1 MSKPEIIAGLDMG
14 SSRVTCVIAERDEE
28 HNKIRVLAG
37 ASVPCKGL
45 KGGVV
50 VNIEETARAI
60 EHAMDAAES
69 KANEVVGEVYLGVR
83 GSHIQAFD
91 NKGGYNI
98 ARTDKEITSEDV
110 ANVIESAKTVPISN
124 DREILHVIPQGFS
137 LDRQR
142 GVPNPIGM
150 EGALL
155 EVGVHI
161 VTASTPVINN
171 LVKSVFKGG
180 FRVADTIYTLLAVGE
195 LVVSEEEKD
204 LGCLLIDVGGQNTSV
219 AVYSEGSI
227 HFSKELPLGGDHIT
241 RDIAYGLGTTM
252 NAAQE
257 IKEKYGAVFSNMVDE
272 TAAVSVT
279 RLDARSKREVKPRE
293 LLEYIQP
300 RAEEIFDKINQ
311 AVQTSSYSD
320 LPGGAI
326 LTGGGALLRGMPEAA
341 EDMLDLKQSRLGV
354 AAQELLQCPEEYLAQ
369 PFLGAVA
376 LVCYPHLRSWNTDV
390 SGPHRGGGSVQ
401 KTLWRWLKD
410 LF

>member
-1 MSKPEIIAGLDMG
+1 MGKSEIIAGLDMG

-45 KGGVV
+45 KNCVV
-50 VNIEETARAI
+50 VNIEETARAVNNV
-60 EHAMDAAES
+60 MDAAES

-98 ARTDKEITSEDV
+98 ARTDKEITADDV
-110 ANVIESAKTVPISN
+110 ASVIESAKTVPLSS

-161 VTASTPVINN
+161 VTASSSIISN
-171 LVKSVFKGG
+171 LMKSVSRAG
-180 FRVADTIYTLLAVGE
+180 FRVVAPIYTLLAVGE

-204 LGCLLIDVGGQNTSV
+204 LGCLLIDAGGQITSV
-219 AVYSEGSI
+219 GIYSEGSI
-227 HFSKELPLGGDHIT
+227 HFSKEIAIGGDYIT

-252 NAAQE
+252 MAAQE
-257 IKEKYGAVFSNMVDE
+257 IKEKYGAVFSNMLEEEKVISI
-272 TAAVSVT
+272 TK
-279 RLDARSKREVKPRE
+279 LDARTKKEVKPRE
-293 LLEYIQP
+293 LLDFIQP
-300 RAEEIFDKINQ
+300 RAEEIFEKISQ
-311 AVQTSSYSD
+311 SVQGSNYGD

-326 LTGGGALLRGMPEAA
+326 ITGGASLLKGMPEAA
-341 EDMLDLKQSRLGV
+341 EQLLDLSQARLGIP
-354 AAQELLQCPEEYLAQ
+354 AQEILQCPEEYMTQ
-369 PFLGAVA
+369 SYLGAVA
-376 LVCYPHLRSWNTDV
+376 LVCYPHLKSWNTDT
-390 SGPHRGGGSVQ
+390 SGPARGGSIE
-401 KTLWRWLKD
+401 KKLWRWFKD

>member
-1 MSKPEIIAGLDMG
+1 MGKSEIIAGLDMG
-14 SSRVTCVIAERDEE
+14 SSRVTCVIAEHDEE
-28 HNKIRVLAG
+28 HNKVRILAG
-37 ASVPCKGL
+37 ASAPCKGL

-60 EHAMDAAES
+60 ENAMDAAET

-98 ARTDKEITSEDV
+98 ARTDKEITAEDV
-110 ANVIESAKTVPISN
+110 ANVIESAKTVPLSS

-204 LGCLLIDVGGQNTSV
+204 LGCLLVDTGGQTTSL

-227 HFSKELPLGGDHIT
+227 HFSKEIPLGGDHVT

-252 NAAQE
+252 SAAQE
-257 IKEKYGAVFSNMVDE
+257 IKEKYGAVFSNMLDE
-272 TAAVSVT
+272 EKTISVT
-279 RLDARSKREVKPRE
+279 RLDARTKKEVKPRE
-293 LLEYIQP
+293 LLDFIQP
-300 RAEEIFDKINQ
+300 RAEEIFEKINQ
-311 AVQTSSYSD
+311 AVQSSNYAE

-326 LTGGGALLRGMPEAA
+326 LTGGGALLKGMPEAA
-341 EDMLDLKQSRLGV
+341 EQLLDLSQARLGV
-354 AAQELLQCPEEYLAQ
+354 AAQEILQCPEEYLTQ
-369 PFLGAVA
+369 PYLGAVA
-376 LVCYPHLRSWNTDV
+376 LVCYPHLKSWNTDV
-390 SGPHRGGGSVQ
+390 PGPSRAGSVE
-401 KTLWRWLKD
+401 KKVWRWFKD

>member
-1 MSKPEIIAGLDMG
+1 MGKSEIIAGLDMG

-28 HNKIRVLAG
+28 HNKIRILAG
-37 ASVPCKGL
+37 ASAPCKGL

-69 KANEVVGEVYLGVR
+69 KANEVVSEVYLGVR

-98 ARTDKEITSEDV
+98 ARTDKEITGEDV
-110 ANVIESAKTVPISN
+110 SNVIESAKTVPLSA

-171 LVKSVFKGG
+171 LVKSVLKGG

-204 LGCLLIDVGGQNTSV
+204 LGCLLIDSGGQTTSI
-219 AVYSEGSI
+219 AIYSEGSI
-227 HFSKELPLGGDHIT
+227 HFSKEIPLGGDNVT

-252 NAAQE
+252 PAAQE
-257 IKEKYGAVFSNMVDE
+257 IKEKYGAVFSNMIDE
-272 TAAVSVT
+272 SQTINVT
-279 RLDARSKREVKPRE
+279 RLDARTKKEVKPRD
-293 LLEYIQP
+293 LLDFVQP
-300 RAEEIFDKINQ
+300 RAEEIFEKINQ
-311 AVQTSSYSD
+311 SVQSSNYAD

-326 LTGGGALLRGMPEAA
+326 LTGGGALLKGMPEAA
-341 EDMLDLKQSRLGV
+341 EELLDLNQARLGV
-354 AAQELLQCPEEYLAQ
+354 AAQEILQCPEEYLTQ
-369 PFLGAVA
+369 PYLGAVA
-376 LVCYPHLRSWNTDV
+376 LVCYPHLKTWNTDV
-390 SGPHRGGGSVQ
+390 PGTTRTGSAE
-401 KTLWRWLKD
+401 KKLWRWFKD

>member
-1 MSKPEIIAGLDMG
+1 MGKSEIIAGLDMG
-14 SSRVTCVIAERDEE
+14 SARVTCVLAERDEE
-28 HNKIRVLAG
+28 HNKIRILAG

-110 ANVIESAKTVPISN
+110 SNVIESAKTVPLSA

-204 LGCLLIDVGGQNTSV
+204 LGCLLIDSGGQTTSI

-227 HFSKELPLGGDHIT
+227 HFSKEIPVGGDHIT

-252 NAAQE
+252 AAAQE
-257 IKEKYGAVFSNMVDE
+257 IKEKYGAVFSNMLDE
-272 TAAVSVT
+272 ERMISVT
-279 RLDARSKREVKPRE
+279 RLDARTKKEVKPRE
-293 LLEYIQP
+293 LLDFIQP
-300 RAEEIFDKINQ
+300 RAEEIFEKINQ
-311 AVQTSSYSD
+311 SVQSSNYAD

-326 LTGGGALLRGMPEAA
+326 LTGGAALLKGMPEAA
-341 EDMLDLKQSRLGV
+341 EQLLDLSQARLGV
-354 AAQELLQCPEEYLAQ
+354 AAQEILQCPEEYLTQ
-369 PFLGAVA
+369 PYLGAVA
-376 LVCYPHLRSWNTDV
+376 LVCYPHLKTWNTDV
-390 SGPHRGGGSVQ
+390 PGTSRAGSVE
-401 KTLWRWLKD
+401 KKLWRWFKD

>member
-1 MSKPEIIAGLDMG
+1 MGKSEIIAGLDMG

-28 HNKIRVLAG
+28 HNKIRILAG
-37 ASVPCKGL
+37 ASAPCKGL

-60 EHAMDAAES
+60 EHAMDAAEG

-98 ARTDKEITSEDV
+98 ARTDKEITGEDV
-110 ANVIESAKTVPISN
+110 SNVIESAKTVPLSS

-180 FRVADTIYTLLAVGE
+180 FRVADTIYTLLAIGE

-204 LGCLLIDVGGQNTSV
+204 LGCLLIDTGGQTTSI
-219 AVYSEGSI
+219 AIYSEGSI
-227 HFSKELPLGGDHIT
+227 HFSKEIPMGGDNVT

-252 NAAQE
+252 AAAQE
-257 IKEKYGAVFSNMVDE
+257 IKEKFGAVFSNMVEEDKMI
-272 TAAVSVT
+272 SVT
-279 RLDARSKREVKPRE
+279 RLDARTKREVKPRD
-293 LLEYIQP
+293 LLDFIQP
-300 RAEEIFDKINQ
+300 RAEEILEKINQ
-311 AVQTSSYSD
+311 AVQSSNYAE

-326 LTGGGALLRGMPEAA
+326 LTGGGALLKGMPEAA
-341 EDMLDLKQSRLGV
+341 EELLDLSQARLGI
-354 AAQELLQCPEEYLAQ
+354 AAQEILQCPEEYLTQ
-369 PFLGAVA
+369 PYLGAVA
-376 LVCYPHLRSWNTDV
+376 LVCYPHLKTWNTDV
-390 SGPHRGGGSVQ
+390 PGTTRAGSVE
-401 KTLWRWLKD
+401 KKFWRWFKD

>member
-1 MSKPEIIAGLDMG
+1 MAKSEIIAGLDMG

-37 ASVPCKGL
+37 AAVPCKGL

-69 KANEVVGEVYLGVR
+69 KAGEVVGEVYLGVR
-83 GSHIQAFD
+83 GAHIQAFD

-110 ANVIESAKTVPISN
+110 ASVIESAKTVPLSN

-150 EGALL
+150 EGSLL

-161 VTASTPVINN
+161 VTAQTPVINN
-171 LVKSVFKGG
+171 LMKSVSKAG

-195 LVVSEEEKD
+195 LVVSEEERE
-204 LGCLLIDVGGQNTSV
+204 LGCLLLDAGGQTTSL
-219 AVYSEGSI
+219 AIYSEGSI
-227 HFSKELPLGGDHIT
+227 HFSKELPLGGDNIT
-241 RDIAYGLGTTM
+241 RDIAYGLGTTLV
-252 NAAQE
+252 AAQD
-257 IKEKYGAVFSNMVDE
+257 IKEKYGAVFSNLVDGD
-272 TAAVSVT
+272 AVVSVT
-279 RLDARSKREVKPRE
+279 RLDARSKRDVKARE
-293 LLEYIQP
+293 LLDFIQP
-300 RAEEIFDKINQ
+300 RAEEIFEKINQ
-311 AVQTSSYSD
+311 AVQTSNYAD

-326 LTGGGALLRGMPEAA
+326 LTGGGSLLRGMPEAA
-341 EDMLDLKQSRLGV
+341 EQLLDLSQARLGV
-354 AAQELLQCPEEYLAQ
+354 AAQELLQCPEEYLEQ

-376 LVCYPHLRSWNTDV
+376 LVCYPHLKSWNADV
-390 SGPHRGGGSVQ
+390 PAPARGGSVE
-401 KTLWRWLKD
+401 KKLWRWVKD

>member
-1 MSKPEIIAGLDMG
+1 MGKSEIIAGLDMG
-14 SSRVTCVIAERDEE
+14 SSRVTCVIAEHDEE
-28 HNKIRVLAG
+28 HNKVRILAG
-37 ASVPCKGL
+37 ASAPCKGL

-60 EHAMDAAES
+60 EHAMDAAET

-98 ARTDKEITSEDV
+98 ARTDKEITAEDV
-110 ANVIESAKTVPISN
+110 ASVIESAKTVPLSS

-204 LGCLLIDVGGQNTSV
+204 LGCLLVDTGGQTTSL
-219 AVYSEGSI
+219 AVYSEGSM
-227 HFSKELPLGGDHIT
+227 HFSKEIPLGGDHVT

-252 NAAQE
+252 SAAQE
-257 IKEKYGAVFSNMVDE
+257 IKEKFGAVFSNMIDE
-272 TAAVSVT
+272 DRMISVT
-279 RLDARSKREVKPRE
+279 RLDARTKKEVKPRE
-293 LLEYIQP
+293 LLDFIQP
-300 RAEEIFDKINQ
+300 RAEEIFEKINQ
-311 AVQTSSYSD
+311 AVQSSNYAE

-326 LTGGGALLRGMPEAA
+326 LTGGGSLLKGMPEAA
-341 EDMLDLKQSRLGV
+341 EQLLDLSQARLGV
-354 AAQELLQCPEEYLAQ
+354 AVQEILQCPEEYLTQ
-369 PFLGAVA
+369 PYLGAVA
-376 LVCYPHLRSWNTDV
+376 LVCYPHLKSWNTDV
-390 SGPHRGGGSVQ
+390 PGPGRAGHVE
-401 KTLWRWLKD
+401 KKIWRWFKD

>member
-1 MSKPEIIAGLDMG
+1 MGKSEIIAGLDMG

-28 HNKIRVLAG
+28 HNKIRILAG
-37 ASVPCKGL
+37 ASAPCKGL

-98 ARTDKEITSEDV
+98 ARTDKEITGEDV
-110 ANVIESAKTVPISN
+110 SNVIESAKTVPLSS

-204 LGCLLIDVGGQNTSV
+204 LGCLLIDSGGQTTSI

-227 HFSKELPLGGDHIT
+227 HFSKEIPLGGDHVT

-252 NAAQE
+252 SAAQE

-272 TAAVSVT
+272 DHMISVT
-279 RLDARSKREVKPRE
+279 RLDARTKKEVKPRE
-293 LLEYIQP
+293 LLDFIQP
-300 RAEEIFDKINQ
+300 RAEEIFEKINQ
-311 AVQTSSYSD
+311 AVQTSNYAE

-341 EDMLDLKQSRLGV
+341 EQLLDLSQARLGV
-354 AAQELLQCPEEYLAQ
+354 AAQEILQCPEEYLTQ
-369 PFLGAVA
+369 PYLGALA
-376 LVCYPHLRSWNTDV
+376 LVCYPNLKTWNTDV
-390 SGPHRGGGSVQ
+390 PGTTRSGSVE
-401 KTLWRWLKD
+401 KKLWRWFKD

>member
-1 MSKPEIIAGLDMG
+1 MGKSEIIAGLDMG

-28 HNKIRVLAG
+28 HNKIRILAG
-37 ASVPCKGL
+37 ASAPCKGL

-98 ARTDKEITSEDV
+98 ARTDKEITGEDV
-110 ANVIESAKTVPISN
+110 SNVIESAKTVPLSS
-124 DREILHVIPQGFS
+124 DRELLHVIPQGFS

-204 LGCLLIDVGGQNTSV
+204 LGCLLIDSGGQTTSI

-227 HFSKELPLGGDHIT
+227 HFSKEIPLGGDHVT

-252 NAAQE
+252 SAAQE

-272 TAAVSVT
+272 DHMISVT
-279 RLDARSKREVKPRE
+279 RLDARTKKEVKPRE
-293 LLEYIQP
+293 LLDFIQP
-300 RAEEIFDKINQ
+300 RAEEIFEKINQ
-311 AVQTSSYSD
+311 AVQTSNYAE

-341 EDMLDLKQSRLGV
+341 EQLLDLSQARLGV
-354 AAQELLQCPEEYLAQ
+354 AAQEILQCPEEYLTQ
-369 PFLGAVA
+369 PYLGAVA
-376 LVCYPHLRSWNTDV
+376 LVCYPNLKTWNTDV
-390 SGPHRGGGSVQ
+390 PGTTRSGSVE
-401 KTLWRWLKD
+401 KKLWRWFKD

>member
-1 MSKPEIIAGLDMG
+1 MGKSEIIAGLDMG

-28 HNKIRVLAG
+28 HNKIRILAG
-37 ASVPCKGL
+37 ASAPCKGL

-98 ARTDKEITSEDV
+98 ARTDKEITGEDV
-110 ANVIESAKTVPISN
+110 SNVIESAKTVPLSS

-204 LGCLLIDVGGQNTSV
+204 LGCLLIDSGGQTTSI

-227 HFSKELPLGGDHIT
+227 HFSKEIPLGGDHVT

-252 NAAQE
+252 SAAQE

-272 TAAVSVT
+272 DHMISVT
-279 RLDARSKREVKPRE
+279 RLDARTKKEVKPRE
-293 LLEYIQP
+293 LLDFIQP
-300 RAEEIFDKINQ
+300 RAEEIFEKINQ
-311 AVQTSSYSD
+311 AVQTSNYAE

-341 EDMLDLKQSRLGV
+341 EQLLDLSQARLGV
-354 AAQELLQCPEEYLAQ
+354 AAQEILQCPEEYLTQ
-369 PFLGAVA
+369 PYLGAVA
-376 LVCYPHLRSWNTDV
+376 LVCYPNLKTWNTDV
-390 SGPHRGGGSVQ
+390 PGTTRSGSVE
-401 KTLWRWLKD
+401 KKLWRWFKD

>member
-1 MSKPEIIAGLDMG
+1 MGKSEIIAGLDMG

-37 ASVPCKGL
+37 ASAPCKGL

-60 EHAMDAAES
+60 EHVMDSAES

-110 ANVIESAKTVPISN
+110 SNVIENAKTVPLSS

-161 VTASTPVINN
+161 VTASSPIINN
-171 LVKSVFKGG
+171 LMKSVSKGG
-180 FRVADTIYTLLAVGE
+180 FRVVDTIYTLLAVGE

-204 LGCLLIDVGGQNTSV
+204 LGCLLIDSGGQTTSIGI
-219 AVYSEGSI
+219 YSEGSI
-227 HFSKELPLGGDHIT
+227 HFSREIAIGGDHIT

-252 NAAQE
+252 AAAQE
-257 IKEKYGAVFSNMVDE
+257 IKEKYGAVFSNMLEEDKLINI
-272 TAAVSVT
+272 TK
-279 RLDARSKREVKPRE
+279 LDARTKKEVKPRE
-293 LLEYIQP
+293 LLDFIQP
-300 RAEEIFDKINQ
+300 RAEEIFEKINQ
-311 AVQTSSYSD
+311 SIQGSNYAE

-326 LTGGGALLRGMPEAA
+326 LTGGAALLKGMPEAA
-341 EDMLDLKQSRLGV
+341 EQLLDLSQARLGI
-354 AAQELLQCPEEYLAQ
+354 AAQEILQCPEEYMTQ
-369 PFLGAVA
+369 PYLGAVA
-376 LVCYPHLRSWNTDV
+376 LVCYPHLKTWNTDV
-390 SGPHRGGGSVQ
+390 PGPVRGGSMEKKV
-401 KTLWRWLKD
+401 WRWLKD

>member
-1 MSKPEIIAGLDMG
+1 MAKSEIIAGLDMG
-14 SSRVTCVIAERDEE
+14 SSRVTCVIAERDDE

-60 EHAMDAAES
+60 EHVMDAAES

-83 GSHIQAFD
+83 GAHIQAFD
-91 NKGGYNI
+91 SKGGYNI
-98 ARTDKEITSEDV
+98 ARTDKEITGEDV
-110 ANVIESAKTVPISN
+110 SNVIENAKTFQLSP

-161 VTASTPVINN
+161 ITASSPAINN
-171 LVKSVFKGG
+171 LVKSVSKGG
-180 FRVADTIYTLLAVGE
+180 FRVVAPIYTLLAVGE
-195 LVVSEEEKD
+195 LIVSEEEKE
-204 LGCLLIDVGGQNTSV
+204 LGCILIDAGGQTTSIGI
-219 AVYSEGSI
+219 YSEGGI
-227 HFSKELPLGGDHIT
+227 HFSKEINLGGDSIT
-241 RDIAYGLGTTM
+241 RDIAYGLGTTIA
-252 NAAQE
+252 AAQE
-257 IKEKYGAVFSNMVDE
+257 IKEKHGAVISKILEDDKPI
-272 TAAVSVT
+272 TIT
-279 RLDARSKREVKPRE
+279 KLDGRTKKEVKPRE
-293 LLEYIQP
+293 LLDFIQP

-311 AVQTSSYSD
+311 AVQSSNYAD

-326 LTGGGALLRGMPEAA
+326 LTGGAALLRGMPEAA
-341 EDMLDLKQSRLGV
+341 EVMLDLSQSRLGLP
-354 AAQELLQCPEEYLAQ
+354 AQEILQCPEEYMTQ
-369 PFLGAVA
+369 SYVGAVA
-376 LVCYPHLRSWNTDV
+376 LVCYPHLKTWNTDV
-390 SGPHRGGGSVQ
+390 PGPARGGSVE
-401 KTLWRWLKD
+401 KKLWRWFKD

>member
-1 MSKPEIIAGLDMG
+1 MDP
-14 SSRVTCVIAERDEE
+14 AE
-28 HNKIRVLAG
+28 
-37 ASVPCKGL
+37 
-45 KGGVV
+45 
-50 VNIEETARAI
+50 T
-60 EHAMDAAES
+60 

-98 ARTDKEITSEDV
+98 ARTDKEITGEDV
-110 ANVIESAKTVPISN
+110 SNVIESAKTVPLSS

-204 LGCLLIDVGGQNTSV
+204 LGCLLVDAGGQTTSI

-227 HFSKELPLGGDHIT
+227 HFSKEIPLGGDHIT

-252 NAAQE
+252 SAAHE

-272 TAAVSVT
+272 DHTISVT
-279 RLDARSKREVKPRE
+279 RLDARTKKEIKPRE
-293 LLEYIQP
+293 LLDFIQP
-300 RAEEIFDKINQ
+300 RAEEIFEKINQ
-311 AVQTSSYSD
+311 SVQSSNYAE

-326 LTGGGALLRGMPEAA
+326 LTGGAALLKGMPEAA
-341 EDMLDLKQSRLGV
+341 EQLLDLSQARLGV
-354 AAQELLQCPEEYLAQ
+354 AAQEILQCPEEYLTQ
-369 PFLGAVA
+369 PYLGAVA
-376 LVCYPHLRSWNTDV
+376 LVCYPHLKSWNTDV
-390 SGPHRGGGSVQ
+390 PGPARAGSVE
-401 KTLWRWLKD
+401 KKVWRWFKD

>member
-1 MSKPEIIAGLDMG
+1 MGKSEIIAGLDMG

-37 ASVPCKGL
+37 ASAPCKGL

-50 VNIEETARAI
+50 VNIEETARAV
-60 EHAMDAAES
+60 EHVMDAAES

-83 GSHIQAFD
+83 GSHINAFD
-91 NKGGYNI
+91 NRGGYNI

-110 ANVIESAKTVPISN
+110 ANVIESAKTIQLSP
-124 DREILHVIPQGFS
+124 DHEILHVIPQGFS

-161 VTASTPVINN
+161 VTASSPIINN
-171 LVKSVFKGG
+171 LVKSVSKGG
-180 FRVADTIYTLLAVGE
+180 FRVVDTIYTLLAVGE

-204 LGCLLIDVGGQNTSV
+204 LGCLLIDSGGQTTSIGI
-219 AVYSEGSI
+219 YSEGSI
-227 HFSKELPLGGDHIT
+227 HFSKEIPIGGDHIT

-252 NAAQE
+252 AVAQE
-257 IKEKYGAVFSNMVDE
+257 IKEKYGAVLSTMVDE
-272 TAAVSVT
+272 DKLINIT
-279 RLDARSKREVKPRE
+279 RLDARTKKEVKPRE
-293 LLEYIQP
+293 LLDFIQP
-300 RAEEIFDKINQ
+300 RAEEIFEKINQ
-311 AVQTSSYSD
+311 FVQVSNYAE

-326 LTGGGALLRGMPEAA
+326 LTGGGSLLKGMPEAA
-341 EDMLDLKQSRLGV
+341 EELLDLRQARLGLP
-354 AAQELLQCPEEYLAQ
+354 AQEILQCPEEYMTQ
-369 PFLGAVA
+369 SYLGAVA
-376 LVCYPHLRSWNTDV
+376 LVCYPHLKAWNTDV
-390 SGPHRGGGSVQ
+390 PGPARGGSMEKKV
-401 KTLWRWLKD
+401 WRWFKD

>member
-1 MSKPEIIAGLDMG
+1 MGKSEIIAGLDMG

-28 HNKIRVLAG
+28 HNKIRILAG
-37 ASVPCKGL
+37 ASAPCKGL

-98 ARTDKEITSEDV
+98 ARTDKEITGEDV
-110 ANVIESAKTVPISN
+110 SNVIESAKTVPLSS

-204 LGCLLIDVGGQNTSV
+204 LGCLLIDSGGQTTSI

-227 HFSKELPLGGDHIT
+227 HFSKEIPLGGDHVT

-252 NAAQE
+252 SAAQE

-272 TAAVSVT
+272 DHMISVT
-279 RLDARSKREVKPRE
+279 RLDARTKKEVKPRE
-293 LLEYIQP
+293 LLDFIQP

-311 AVQTSSYSD
+311 AVQTSNYAD

-326 LTGGGALLRGMPEAA
+326 LTGGAALLRGMPEAA
-341 EDMLDLKQSRLGV
+341 EVMLDLSQSRLGLP
-354 AAQELLQCPEEYLAQ
+354 AQEILQCPEEYMAQ
-369 PFLGAVA
+369 SYIGAVA
-376 LVCYPHLRSWNTDV
+376 LVCYPHLKTWNTDV
-390 SGPHRGGGSVQ
+390 PGPARGGAME
-401 KTLWRWLKD
+401 KKLWRWFKD